1 MSKVAAGEAYIAV
14 TCDNDALKKGL
25 KEVGA
30 IIDATAKD
38 VSVKEKDLTPKI
50 NVDSKGAVDALKDVQ
65 KATRDAA
72 EEAKGFN
79 AVFAVTAGDV
89 WNALKG
95 VAMSVGNLLSGVG
108 DQFDKMSQRVGV
120 STSALSEYAHA
131 AAMSGGDISN
141 VEGAL
146 RSMATLTLNAS
157 NGMAKATKTFERLNI
172 DLEEF
177 KNLSPE
183 EQFDKLASTIAS
195 IEDPTRRAAEAMKVF
210 GGDGQKLLPLFA
222 AGADGL
228 AEMREEARQLG
239 VSIDESAAKMGAD
252 VNDAMARLSQSFKG
266 LSLTLAKEVTP
277 SLISFFNN
285 SAKVVSSI
293 IGFAKENPTLTK
305 TLVSLT
311 AVIGG
316 TTIAIIAASKASA
329 VWSAGFM
336 QLKGAIAAARAI
348 IATFATSVGA
358 ATAAATAGIGAL
370 VAGIVYFTTTA
381 EKGADKARDLAQAT
395 QERAQANEAARQ
407 KDAELFKELQNL
419 ANQGSLTNEEF
430 VRGKQIVSQL
440 TSKYGD
446 LGISVDDV
454 AKKFGMATDAK
465 AKFDAKMRESQKKDI
480 EAQIKELEN
489 ANKEIDK
496 SIQKYVGDGFRSLAV
511 NYGQEIGSWFGG
523 DTAEERVDALGNERA
538 ANSQKISALRQ
549 ELEGIKELEEDI
561 ETAASGVDSVAGSRL
576 AADFIAQG
584 TEDLRTE
591 LEKQVDTI
599 NAKKDEVLNGL
610 RALFNVGED
619 FDWSN
624 KEAVDALGVDDAA
637 KETLKQMVDVE
648 ESAQKQIKRIREKAD
663 ADKAR
668 DASQKAEQLQ
678 KQIADAMNAPQDA
691 NGRAQREIELI
702 QQQTEEYKKQLQ
714 TLLDLEKAKEGGG
727 DQKVIEGL
735 QKQIKDADAD
745 EATRINKVRTDRQ
758 TEVNQK
764 FTDSIKQYIE
774 KFGTP
779 IQKLELAEKNLAS
792 ATAALRDAQAGG
804 DREQIAAALNRLGE
818 AQTQYLDAQ
827 EASKKLDRSVKSLGG
842 TFDAWQAVSLTRQAT
857 YEKKAYD
864 EARAQ
869 TRYLAEIS
877 RKIGYAFFG

>member
-14 TCDNDALKKGL
+14 SCDNIALKKGL

-30 IIDATAKD
+30 MIDATAKD
-38 VSVKEKDLTPKI
+38 VSLREKDLTPKI
-50 NVDSKGAVDALKDVQ
+50 EIDSKHAVDALKDVQ

-79 AVFAVTAGDV
+79 AVFAITAGDV

-95 VAMSVGNLLSGVG
+95 LAMGASTVLDGMG

-120 STSALSEYAHA
+120 SAQTLSEYAHA
-131 AAMSGGDISN
+131 ASMSGSDISN
-141 VEGAL
+141 IEGAL
-146 RSMATLTLNAS
+146 KSMASLTLNAS
-157 NGMAKATKTFERLNI
+157 NGMAKATKTFERLGV
-172 DLEEF
+172 EF
-177 KNLSPE
+177 ETFKTLSPE
-183 EQFDKLASTIAS
+183 EQFDLLASKIAS

-210 GGDGQKLLPLFA
+210 GGDGQRLLPLFN
-222 AGADGL
+222 AGADGI
-228 AEMREEARQLG
+228 AEMREEARRLG
-239 VSIDESAAKMGAD
+239 VTIDDSAAKMGAD
-252 VNDAMARLSQSFKG
+252 FDDAMSRFSQSLKG
-266 LSLTLAKEVTP
+266 MSLTLAKEVTP
-277 SLISFFNN
+277 SLISFFNGAAKAV
-285 SAKVVSSI
+285 SAV

-305 TLVSLT
+305 TLVSL
-311 AVIGG
+311 AAAIGG

-329 VWSAGFM
+329 IWSAGFM
-336 QLKGAIAAARAI
+336 QLKGAIAATRAI
-348 IATFATSVGA
+348 ITAFGTSVGA

-381 EKGADKARDLAQAT
+381 EKGAQKARELAQAT
-395 QERAQANEAARQ
+395 EERAQANEAARQ
-407 KDAELFKELQNL
+407 KDAELFAELQNL
-419 ANQGSLTNEEF
+419 AKQGELTNEEF
-430 VRGKQIVSQL
+430 QRGKSIINQL
-440 TSKYGD
+440 SSRYGD
-446 LGISVDDV
+446 LGISIDDV
-454 AKKFGMATDAK
+454 AKKFGLATDAK

-511 NYGQEIGSWFGG
+511 NYGQKIGSWFGG

-538 ANSQKISALRQ
+538 VNSQKLAALRQ
-549 ELEGIKELEEDI
+549 ELEGIKGLEEDI
-561 ETAASGVDSVAGSRL
+561 ATAASGVDSVAGSRL

-591 LEKQVDTI
+591 LEKQVDAI
-599 NAKKDEVLNGL
+599 NEKKDEVLKEL
-610 RALFNVGED
+610 RELFNVGDD
-619 FDWSN
+619 FDWNN
-624 KEAVDALGVDDAA
+624 KEAVDALGIDDAA
-637 KETLKQMVDVE
+637 KDTLQKMVEVE
-648 ESAQKQIKRIREKAD
+648 ESAQKQIKRIRDKAD
-663 ADKAR
+663 AEKAK
-668 DASQKAEQLQ
+668 DATQKAQQLQ
-678 KQIADAMNAPQDA
+678 KQIADAMIDPTDA
-691 NGRAQREIELI
+691 NGRAQREIDLI
-702 QQQTEEYKKQLQ
+702 RQQTEEYKTQLH

-727 DQKVIEGL
+727 DAKVVKKLEAE
-735 QKQIKDADAD
+735 IKGADAD
-745 EATRINKVRTDRQ
+745 EAARVEKVRADRQ
-758 TEVNQK
+758 SEVNQK
-764 FTDSIKQYIE
+764 FTDSIKQYID

-792 ATAALRDAQAGG
+792 ATAALQAAQAGG
-804 DREQIAAALNRLGE
+804 DKEQIAAALNRLGD
-818 AQTQYLDAQ
+818 AQMQYMDAQ

>member
-14 TCDNDALKKGL
+14 SCDNDALKKGL
-25 KEVGA
+25 KEVGS

-50 NVDSKGAVDALKDVQ
+50 NVDSKSAVDALKDVQ

-89 WNALKG
+89 WNAIKG
-95 VAMSVGNLLSGVG
+95 VAMNVGNILAGTG

-120 STSALSEYAHA
+120 STAALSEYGHA
-131 AAMSGGDISN
+131 ATMCGADVSN
-141 VEGAL
+141 IEGAL
-146 RSMATLTLNAS
+146 RTMATLTLNAS
-157 NGMAKATKTFERLNI
+157 NGVAKATKTFERLGI
-172 DLEEF
+172 EISTF
-177 KNLSPE
+177 KTLSPE
-183 EQFDKLASTIAS
+183 EQFDTLASKIAS

-210 GGDGQKLLPLFA
+210 GGDGQKLLPLFN

-228 AEMREEARQLG
+228 AEMREEARRLG
-239 VSIDESAAKMGAD
+239 VSVDENAAKMGAD
-252 VNDAMARLSQSFKG
+252 LTDAMTRLSQSFKG
-266 LSLTLAKEVTP
+266 FALSLAKEVTP
-277 SLISFFNN
+277 TLISFFN
-285 SAKVVSSI
+285 SASQVVSTVI
-293 IGFAKENPTLTK
+293 KFAKENPTLTK
-305 TLVSLT
+305 TLIATT
-311 AVIGG
+311 AAIGG
-316 TTIAIIAASKASA
+316 VTIAIIASSKATA
-329 VWSAGFM
+329 IWSAGFL
-336 QLKGAIAAARAI
+336 QLKGAIAAARTI

-370 VAGIVYFTTTA
+370 VAGIVYFSTTA

-430 VRGKQIVSQL
+430 VRGKQIISQL

-465 AKFDAKMRESQKKDI
+465 SRFDAKMRESHKKDV
-480 EAQIKELEN
+480 EAQIKDLEN
-489 ANKEIDK
+489 ANREIDK
-496 SIQKYVGDGFRSLAV
+496 SIKKYTGEGFSNWMAQAGRTM
-511 NYGQEIGSWFGG
+511 GSWVGG
-523 DTAEERVDALGNERA
+523 DSLEERVDSLGNERA

-561 ETAASGVDSVAGSRL
+561 TTAASGVDSVAGSRL

-599 NAKKDEVLNGL
+599 NAKKDEVINGL

-619 FDWSN
+619 FDWNN

-678 KQIADAMNAPQDA
+678 KQISDAMNAPQDA
-691 NGRAQREIELI
+691 NGRAQREIDLI

-735 QKQIKDADAD
+735 QKQLKDADAD